1 MITLPNGCS
10 CSKLSVNPKNWQA
23 KNAKVSID
31 WYIIYRFYDPNYPK
45 PKLVMVKGMN
55 HFKTLAER
63 QEETKKALSNEYDK
77 LLKDA
82 YNPLKGVKKVIV
94 DDISFETSDD
104 EISKETWQ
112 NLF

>member
-1 MITLPNGCS
+1 
-10 CSKLSVNPKNWQA
+10 
-23 KNAKVSID
+23 
-31 WYIIYRFYDPNYPK
+31 
-45 PKLVMVKGMN
+45 
-55 HFKTLAER
+55 
-63 QEETKKALSNEYDK
+63 LSNEYDK